1 MSKISQG
8 LRGAALE
15 EGLRFRLGNLSPMCP
30 LANQSKAQSPQDRR
44 DWARWGSRCQSPV
57 HSLLMWSHAGWN
69 VGLVHIPPRA
79 GIQSRGLSLVP
90 PSKQF

>member
-15 EGLRFRLGNLSPMCP
+15 EGLRFRLGNLSLMCP

-44 DWARWGSRCQSPV
+44 DWARWTPCSCGAM
-57 HSLLMWSHAGWN
+57 LGGTLAWYTSHQ
-69 VGLVHIPPRA
+69 GLGYSHGA
-79 GIQSRGLSLVP
+79 
-90 PSKQF
+90 